1 MANRMNNCTSSI
13 VNYRIKVSCK
23 LDGRK
28 TERISSTKLRK
39 EENAKSKPEL
49 KEKKPHRNYNTTDPQ
64 NKQKTNPTKFIYVPH
79 HALNGVV
86 LIYTL
91 EA

>member
-1 MANRMNNCTSSI
+1 MANRMNNCTSST

-49 KEKKPHRNYNTTDPQ
+49 KEKKPTETITQQTH
-64 NKQKTNPTKFIYVPH
+64 KTNKKPIPPNLYMFPIMP
-79 HALNGVV
+79 
-86 LIYTL
+86 
-91 EA
+91 